1 MQDRTNPEHY
11 KAEAIFIDGKRFE
24 PIDIC
29 ECYDFCMGNALK
41 YILRANR
48 HQDGIKLNL
57 QKARWYLKR
66 CLATENFLKSYQSIL
81 CRLLICL
88 LPDLAKR
95 YVPAAPLAGKRR
107 TVIEILGVYRSK
119 FKLLDS
125 LLESNGTY
133 SMSSIE
139 LTICLIEEMIEDE
152 D

>member
-1 MQDRTNPEHY
+1 MDRTNPDHY
-11 KAEAIFIDGKRFE
+11 KNVAINVDGQRYE
-24 PIDIC
+24 PIDLC
-29 ECYDFCMGNALK
+29 ECYDFCLGNALK
-41 YILRANR
+41 YILRASQ
-48 HQDGIKLNL
+48 HKDGIKLNL

-66 CLATENFLKSYQSIL
+66 ALAKEYFLKSYQPIL
-81 CRLLICL
+81 RRLFICL

-95 YVPAAPLAGKRR
+95 YFPAHPLAGKRR